1 MLSTVIP
8 SLFTLVRSKLQ
19 DAFIESIQYLLF
31 IYLFY
36 LFIFYFFFFVSQI
49 HKRSAVIRYMFFNR
63 EDIVWYKPIELRTKY
78 GKKGRI
84 KEPLGEASVVFRF
97 GDKKKHVEKKN
108 RTFFFFQEKLGI

>member
-1 MLSTVIP
+1 MLSLKVSSIYY
-8 SLFTLVRSKLQ
+8 LFIL
-19 DAFIESIQYLLF
+19 FIYKNIYFYF

-36 LFIFYFFFFVSQI
+36 FFFVSQI

-97 GDKKKHVEKKN
+97 GDKKKKKHVKKKQNVFFFKKN
-108 RTFFFFQEKLGI
+108 